1 VDQAGA
7 EPTEPFLNLSMPGVT
22 FSMRILVKKLVI
34 AAFAACCGSVMLF
47 FQVSAQEAQPAPPG
61 ISAGETAQAVR
72 DFNATCAGCHGE
84 NAGGGDRAPALI
96 DNPHLRTLDA
106 TGIAAIIQG
115 GQRGMPPFPNLPQ
128 AELSRLAAW
137 LHSLNI
143 SGLQSAPPEQVAAG
157 EVFFRGAGGC
167 SGCHMVRGRG
177 ASSGPD
183 LSGIAA
189 RSTRAELEHWLD
201 NPTSMMG
208 TKSLSICPGY
218 AFCPDFQW
226 AVSDIALKSGN
237 KLRGFARRRT
247 DHQVALQTLD
257 GKFRMLSSGE
267 IATITQENR
276 SYMPELHGSATD
288 RANLLAYLGTL
299 GGINAGP
306 LGQDAP
312 PVSQA
317 EINAVMHP
325 KAGDWAT
332 YNGRRDGNHYNP
344 LAQITVQNVKQL
356 QPQWAFVPGGV
367 GLEGEPIVVDG
378 IMYVTGGPQVCALD
392 AATGL
397 NIWCTPRTNGLGVQR
412 VGKARGGRLQKADDA
427 PVPTGPNRGVG
438 ILGDRLF
445 YTSDD
450 SYLVC
455 LNRLTGAVMWSQ
467 PLAEP
472 DEKGRVY
479 TSASVLV
486 VNDLVITGI
495 AGGDGPMRGF
505 IVAFHANSGKEAW
518 RFYTIPKSGEPLS
531 ETWVGRALQTGG
543 GATWETGSY
552 DPETG
557 MLYWAVGNPYP
568 DTDPSERG
576 GTNLYTNSVVALD
589 ARTGT
594 FKWHYQFTPYDTHDW
609 DATEPMVLVDA
620 VWKGKPRKLLMS
632 AQRSGVFYVLDRT
645 TGEFLLAKPFVKK
658 MTWADGFDPK
668 TGTAHLVPGNIP
680 TETGTKTCPG
690 VRGATNWYPAAF
702 NPQTKLFYVMAA
714 EDCGIYRS
722 KGRIFGNNPD
732 PSDPGTRL
740 VRALNIETGAI
751 VWEKPMFGP
760 QETNYSGVLTT
771 GGGLLFHGEV
781 SGDFAAVDAKTGK
794 TLYRF
799 RTNDSWR
806 ATPMTYSVGNRQFIA
821 GMVGQVLWAFALGYK

>member
-1 VDQAGA
+1 
-7 EPTEPFLNLSMPGVT
+7 
-22 FSMRILVKKLVI
+22 MRILVKNLVI
-34 AAFAACCGSVMLF
+34 AAFAACCGSAMLF

-61 ISAGETAQAVR
+61 ISAGEATQAIS
-72 DFNATCAGCHGE
+72 DFNTTCAGCHGE

-96 DNPHLRTLDA
+96 DNPHLRALDA
-106 TGIAAIIQG
+106 AGIAAIIRG
-115 GQRGMPPFPNLPQ
+115 GQRGMPPFPNLPL
-128 AELSRLAAW
+128 AELNRLAGW

-157 EVFFRGAGGC
+157 ESFFRGAGGC

-189 RSTRAELEHWLD
+189 RSNRAELERWLD

-226 AVSDIALKSGN
+226 AISDIALKSGE

-247 DHQVALQTLD
+247 DHEVALQTLD

-267 IATITQENR
+267 IAAITQEKR
-276 SYMPELHGSATD
+276 SYMPKFHDSAGD

-306 LGQDAP
+306 LGQDVP
-312 PVSQA
+312 PVSPA
-317 EINAVMHP
+317 EIDAVMHP
-325 KAGDWAT
+325 KSGDWAT
-332 YNGRRDGNHYNP
+332 YNGKRDGNHYNP
-344 LAQITVQNVKQL
+344 LAQITTQNVRQL

-378 IMYVTGGPQVCALD
+378 VMYVTGGPQVCALD

-412 VGKARGGRLQKADDA
+412 PAGGRRVPQANQA
-427 PVPTGPNRGVG
+427 PPPAGPNRGVG

-455 LNRLTGAVMWSQ
+455 LNRLTGAVMWTQ

-472 DEKGRVY
+472 DEKGKIY
-479 TSASVLV
+479 TSASVMV

-495 AGGDGPMRGF
+495 AGGDSPMRGF
-505 IVAFHANSGKEAW
+505 IVAFHANTGKEAW
-518 RFYTIPKSGEPLS
+518 RFHAIPKPGEPLS

-552 DPETG
+552 DAETG
-557 MLYWAVGNPYP
+557 TLYWAVGNPYP

-620 VWKGKPRKLLMS
+620 VWKGKPRKLLLS

-645 TGEFLLAKPFVKK
+645 NGEFLLAKPFVKK
-658 MTWADGFDPK
+658 MTWADGFDPQ
-668 TGTAHLVPGNIP
+668 TGAAHLVPGNIP

-702 NPQTKLFYVMAA
+702 SPRTKLFYVMAA

-722 KGRIFGNNPD
+722 KGRVFGNNPD

-751 VWEKPMFGP
+751 VWEKSMFGP
-760 QETNYSGVLTT
+760 QETDYSGVLTT

-781 SGDFAAVDAKTGK
+781 GGDFAAVDAKTGK

-806 ATPMTYSVGNRQFIA
+806 ATPMTYSVGKRQYIA
-821 GMVGQVLWAFALGYK
+821 GMDGQVLWAFALGYK

>member
-1 VDQAGA
+1 
-7 EPTEPFLNLSMPGVT
+7 
-22 FSMRILVKKLVI
+22 MRISLKKTAI
-34 AAFAACCGSVMLF
+34 AVFVGCVGAAMLF
-47 FQVSAQEAQPAPPG
+47 FQVSAQEAHAPAPV
-61 ISAGETAQAVR
+61 ISAGEAAQAIR
-72 DFNATCAGCHGE
+72 DFNSTCAACHGE
-84 NAGGGDRAPALI
+84 NGGGGDRAPALI

-106 TGIAAIIQG
+106 GGIEAIIRT
-115 GQRGMPPFPNLPQ
+115 GQRAMPPFPNLPQ

-157 EVFFRGAGGC
+157 EAYFYGAGGC
-167 SGCHMVRGRG
+167 SGCHMVRGSG

-183 LSGIAA
+183 LSAIAA
-189 RSTRAELEHWLD
+189 RTTKAELEHWLD
-201 NPTSMMG
+201 DPTSLMG
-208 TKSLSICPGY
+208 TKSLPICPGY

-226 AVSDIALKSGN
+226 AMQNVVLKSGE

-247 DHQVALQTLD
+247 EREVALQTLD
-257 GKFRMLSSGE
+257 GKFRMIPIEAISTIVQDKQSTMPQFHSNTGE
-267 IATITQENR
+267 R
-276 SYMPELHGSATD
+276 RD
-288 RANLLAYLGTL
+288 LLAYLGTL
-299 GGINAGP
+299 GGINAGG
-306 LGQDAP
+306 LAGSVL
-312 PVSQA
+312 PVPQSD
-317 EINAVMHP
+317 IDAVMHP
-325 KAGDWAT
+325 RPADWAT
-332 YNGRRDGNHYNP
+332 YNGKRDGNHHSA

-392 AATGL
+392 AVTGL
-397 NIWCTPRTNGLGVQR
+397 AIWCTPRTNGLGVQR
-412 VGKARGGRLQKADDA
+412 TAGARGPRANQTPPPA
-427 PVPTGPNRGVG
+427 GPNRGVG

-450 SYLVC
+450 AYLVC
-455 LNRLTGAVMWSQ
+455 INRLTGAVMWTQ
-467 PLAEP
+467 PLAEAS
-472 DEKGRVY
+472 EKGKVY
-479 TSASVLV
+479 TSASVMV

-495 AGGDGPMRGF
+495 AGGDSPMRGF
-505 IVAFHANSGKEAW
+505 IVAYHANTGKEAW

-531 ETWVGRALQTGG
+531 ETWVGRALATGG

-552 DPETG
+552 DPETKT
-557 MLYWAVGNPYP
+557 LYWAVGNPYP

-589 ARTGT
+589 AATGK

-609 DATEPMVLVDA
+609 DATEPMVLADTL
-620 VWKGKPRKLLMS
+620 WKGKPRKLLMS

-645 TGEFLLAKPFVKK
+645 TGEFLLAKPFVRK

-668 TGTAHLVPGNIP
+668 TGKAHLVPGNVP
-680 TETGTKTCPG
+680 TEAGTKTCPG
-690 VRGATNWYPAAF
+690 VRGATNWYPASF
-702 NPQTKLFYVMAA
+702 NPQTRLFYLMAA
-714 EDCGIYRS
+714 EDCGVYRS

-732 PSDPGTRL
+732 PSDAGIRL
-740 VRALNIETGAI
+740 VRALDIETGNI
-751 VWEKPMFGP
+751 VWEKPMPGP

-771 GGGLLFHGEV
+771 AGGLLFHGEV
-781 SGDFAAVDAKTGK
+781 GGDFAAVDAKSGR

-806 ATPMTYSVGNRQFIA
+806 ATPMTYSVAGRQFVA
-821 GMVGQVLWAFALGYK
+821 GMAGQVLWAFALPSK